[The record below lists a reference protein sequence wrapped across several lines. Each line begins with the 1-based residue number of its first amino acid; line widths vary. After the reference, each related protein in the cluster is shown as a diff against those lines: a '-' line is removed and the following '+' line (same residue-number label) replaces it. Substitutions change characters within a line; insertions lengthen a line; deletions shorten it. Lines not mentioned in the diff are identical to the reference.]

1 MHFKKKLVISFSLYG
16 TEKKYILGSLENVKI
31 AKKIYPEWKV
41 HFYVSKKIPTNIL
54 NKLKL
59 LGAKI
64 IIMPYSEGHTSTLW
78 RLRAFLEPE
87 NDIVIIRDCDS
98 RLSKR
103 ERLAVY
109 EWLKSDKV
117 IHIMRD
123 HPLHTAFIMAGMWGG
138 KAKEIATELS
148 FLKKPKIYKNGNK
161 NYGYDQELLKKVIYS
176 RFQYKAFI
184 HDEYTSLS
192 SNSKSFPIKMIG
204 NSFVGQVIENNNK
217 PNRIHQKILKD
228 YKKSLVK
235 KIRLNFSTLLRRIL
249 NHFN

>member
-1 MHFKKKLVISFSLYG
+1 MYVKNKLVISFSLYG
-16 TEKKYILGSLENVKI
+16 TEKKYILGSIENVKI
-31 AKKIYPEWKV
+31 AKKIYPEWEV
-41 HFYVSKKIPTNIL
+41 HFYVSRKIPTDIL

-109 EWLKSDKV
+109 EWLNSGRV

-123 HPLHTAFIMAGMWGG
+123 HPLHNAFIMAGMWGG
-138 KAKEIATELS
+138 KVKEVSNELS
-148 FLKKPKIYKNGNK
+148 FLKKPEVYKNRNK

-176 RFQYKAFI
+176 RFKYNAFI

-192 SNSKSFPIKMIG
+192 SNSKSFPIQMIDD
-204 NSFVGQVIENNNK
+204 SFVGQVIENNNM
-217 PNRIHQKILKD
+217 PNHIHQKILKD

-235 KIRLNFSTLLRRIL
+235 KLRLNFSTFVKRIL
-249 NHFN
+249 NYFS